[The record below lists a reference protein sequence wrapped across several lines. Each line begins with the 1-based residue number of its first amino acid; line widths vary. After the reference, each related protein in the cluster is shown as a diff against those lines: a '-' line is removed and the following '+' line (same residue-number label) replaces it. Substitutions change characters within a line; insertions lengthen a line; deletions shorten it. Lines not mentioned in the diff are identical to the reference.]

1 MRMTDSSQ
9 RQALAGM
16 STKEGTAFCS
26 SFAPFFFFEGSFPST
41 HVGGASAA
49 PCPPGRSRVSASLQ
63 VPWGQPHT
71 MVAPFPFPRPQLMS
85 QSLG

>member
-26 SFAPFFFFEGSFPST
+26 SFAPFFFLKAAFQARMREAPAQPRARWVAAGSR
-41 HVGGASAA
+41 HCCRCLGGS
-49 PCPPGRSRVSASLQ
+49 P
-63 VPWGQPHT
+63 VPWWPH
-71 MVAPFPFPRPQLMS
+71 PHFLDPH
-85 QSLG
+85 